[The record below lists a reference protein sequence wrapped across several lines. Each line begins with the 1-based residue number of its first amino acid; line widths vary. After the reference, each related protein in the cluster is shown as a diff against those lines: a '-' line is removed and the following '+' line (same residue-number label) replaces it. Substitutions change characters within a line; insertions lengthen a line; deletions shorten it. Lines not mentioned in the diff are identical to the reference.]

1 MFRKRVLRRIFR
13 PKRLVVTAGWRK
25 RRNEELDN
33 TCSSQNVITMITSRH
48 NAHGRDD
55 DKYVNILV

>member
-1 MFRKRVLRRIFR
+1 MFRKRVLRRILR
-13 PKRLVVTAGWRK
+13 PKRVVVTADWRK

-48 NAHGRDD
+48 NAHG
-55 DKYVNILV
+55 